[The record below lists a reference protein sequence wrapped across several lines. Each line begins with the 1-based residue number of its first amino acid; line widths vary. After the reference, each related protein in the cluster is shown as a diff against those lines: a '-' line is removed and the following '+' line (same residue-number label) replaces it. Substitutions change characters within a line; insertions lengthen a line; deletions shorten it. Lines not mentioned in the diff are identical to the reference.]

1 MLVRWPD
8 RGDNIGKAVCAIGA
22 FDGVHLGHRFLIE
35 SMCADAHQRG
45 VASVI
50 VTFDIDPD
58 ELFFDKSHVRKLLSN
73 EDRFKHLSTLG
84 ADYLLVL
91 PFTREF
97 AANTTEE
104 FLDNYLLNFMDLVCI
119 HVGFDFK
126 LGANSDGNVSWL
138 STWGD
143 AHSCDCIGYD
153 LFMLGGEPV
162 TATRIRELIGHG
174 RVADAS
180 RLLDYP
186 FYITGTVVHG
196 RGEGASRFDIPTANV
211 CWDVPYTPLLE
222 GVYAGYVNV
231 DGRRYPA
238 AINAGVP
245 PTFSDRTNCLLEPHL
260 LDFEGNLYGKQV
272 SVSFIERLRDLM
284 TFSSEEELKSVI
296 GGNIRWVR
304 EHLG

>member
-1 MLVRWPD
+1 MCADTMLVRWPD

-211 CWDVPYTPLLE
+211 CWDVPTHRCSK
-222 GVYAGYVNV
+222 VSTRAMSTSMAGGTLRPSTLVFLQ
-231 DGRRYPA
+231 PSA
-238 AINAGVP
+238 TVP
-245 PTFSDRTNCLLEPHL
+245 TVCWSHIFWISRKP
-260 LDFEGNLYGKQV
+260 
-272 SVSFIERLRDLM
+272 
-284 TFSSEEELKSVI
+284 
-296 GGNIRWVR
+296 VR
-304 EHLG
+304 